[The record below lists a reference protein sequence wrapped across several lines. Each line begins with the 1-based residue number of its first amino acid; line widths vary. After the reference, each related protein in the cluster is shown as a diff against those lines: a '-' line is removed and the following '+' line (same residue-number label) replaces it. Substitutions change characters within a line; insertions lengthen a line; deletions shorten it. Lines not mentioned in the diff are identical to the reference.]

1 MLAMIRDAD
10 ITTIELRAFVGMPP
24 EARQAFVELVK
35 HTARAEAE
43 RAKGSR

>member
-1 MLAMIRDAD
+1 MIATLASP
-10 ITTIELRAFVGMPP
+10 AFNCALVDMPA
-24 EARQAFVELVK
+24 EAREAFVELVK